1 MKKISKLL
9 VAVIISTCVLAFM
22 PGNNCLAMAESDD
35 EVRTIKVADTIKPA
49 IIRDGGGGSKA
60 SSAASV
66 IDGVKADE
74 TGSDNYSSL
83 QGTIGKLL
91 GFLQIA
97 SALISVLVLA
107 YTGFNYIV
115 GTPDIKDEMKKK
127 GVPII
132 VGFVLVF
139 GATSIA
145 KFLVGVAA

>member
-1 MKKISKLL
+1 MKTINKIFAILMIL
-9 VAVIISTCVLAFM
+9 VSTLVIM
-22 PGNNCLAMAESDD
+22 PVNMSFASDA
-35 EVRTIKVADTIKPA
+35 TAA
-49 IIRDGGGGSKA
+49 IE
-60 SSAASV
+60 
-66 IDGVKADE
+66 GVKNKTNE
-74 TGSDNYSSL
+74 TSSNNYESL

-97 SALISVLVLA
+97 SALIAVLVLA

-115 GTPDIKDEMKKK
+115 GTPDVKDEMKKK
-127 GVPII
+127 GVPIV

>member
-1 MKKISKLL
+1 MKTINKIFAILMIL
-9 VAVIISTCVLAFM
+9 VSTLVIM
-22 PGNNCLAMAESDD
+22 PVNMSFASDA
-35 EVRTIKVADTIKPA
+35 TTA
-49 IIRDGGGGSKA
+49 IE
-60 SSAASV
+60 
-66 IDGVKADE
+66 GVKNKTNE
-74 TGSDNYSSL
+74 TSSNNYESL

-97 SALISVLVLA
+97 SALVAVLVLA

-115 GTPDIKDEMKKK
+115 GTPDVKDEMKKK
-127 GVPII
+127 GVPIV

>member
-1 MKKISKLL
+1 MKTINKIFAILMIL
-9 VAVIISTCVLAFM
+9 VSTLVIM
-22 PGNNCLAMAESDD
+22 PVNMSFASDA
-35 EVRTIKVADTIKPA
+35 TTA
-49 IIRDGGGGSKA
+49 IE
-60 SSAASV
+60 
-66 IDGVKADE
+66 GVKNKTNE
-74 TGSDNYSSL
+74 TSSNNYESL

-97 SALISVLVLA
+97 SALIAVLVLA

-115 GTPDIKDEMKKK
+115 GTPDVKDEMKKK
-127 GVPII
+127 GVPIV

>member
-1 MKKISKLL
+1 MRTFNKIFAILMIL
-9 VAVIISTCVLAFM
+9 VSTWAIM
-22 PGNNCLAMAESDD
+22 PVNMSFASDA
-35 EVRTIKVADTIKPA
+35 T
-49 IIRDGGGGSKA
+49 
-60 SSAASV
+60 SA

-74 TGSDNYSSL
+74 TGSANYSSL

-97 SALISVLVLA
+97 SALVAVLVLA

-115 GTPDIKDEMKKK
+115 GTPEMKDEMKKK

>member
-1 MKKISKLL
+1 MKTINKIFAILMIL
-9 VAVIISTCVLAFM
+9 VSTLVIM
-22 PGNNCLAMAESDD
+22 PVNMSFASDA
-35 EVRTIKVADTIKPA
+35 TAA
-49 IIRDGGGGSKA
+49 IE
-60 SSAASV
+60 
-66 IDGVKADE
+66 GVKNKTNE
-74 TGSDNYSSL
+74 TSSNNYESL

-97 SALISVLVLA
+97 SALVAVLVLA

-115 GTPDIKDEMKKK
+115 GTPDVKDEMKKK
-127 GVPII
+127 GVPIV